1 MIKLRFLGLSS
12 LWLLLMAMPAWSQ
25 VQSQSF
31 SNAQLSALKS
41 VNKTILVPSYLPDGF
56 TLNKVEVDPCK
67 SGIEK
72 DGCGYHLI
80 YRDPDN
86 ICLVVY
92 AVSGGLGGADSDF
105 ATTVTTKLFGEVT
118 IEFGNQPGGAA
129 KPSQDQ
135 MNQPQPNL
143 DNFPAPLIHGNTPY
157 YRVSTGD
164 DSYYKEKYGCS
175 SRLRITPSELI
186 KVLDGL
192 TVLK

>member
-1 MIKLRFLGLSS
+1 
-12 LWLLLMAMPAWSQ
+12 MAMPAWSQ
-25 VQSQSF
+25 VQSQNF

-41 VNKTILVPSYLPDGF
+41 VNRPILVPSYLPDGF
-56 TLNKVEVDPCK
+56 TLNKVEVNPCK
-67 SGIEK
+67 AGIQR
-72 DGCGYHLI
+72 DDCGGYTLI

-86 ICLVVY
+86 ICLVVS
-92 AVSGGLGGADSDF
+92 AVGGGLGGADSDF
-105 ATTVTTKLFGEVT
+105 ETTVTTKLFGEVT

-192 TVLK
+192 TVLE